1 MTGGVSMKKTVS
13 ILAITLIVAFGVV
26 YFAFIADRG
35 TEPKPAIMETNDEV
49 SKLIVRNLDTDYP
62 NSPREVVRFYSRIM
76 QSYYA
81 LDYTE
86 EELLKLV
93 SQSRI
98 LFDPELLEE
107 NPEEDYII
115 DLRAEIKSFEEKEQ
129 TITNYKV
136 DEVGEIEYYS
146 AEGIEYAEVSVEYS
160 LKNKDGLSKVYEDYM
175 MRKDEE
181 GSWKILGW
189 KLTPESEVEND

>member
-1 MTGGVSMKKTVS
+1 MTGGVSMKKAVR

-62 NSPREVVRFYSRIM
+62 NSPREVARFYSRIM

-86 EELLKLV
+86 EELIKLV

-107 NPEEDYII
+107 NPEEDYITN
-115 DLRAEIKSFEEKEQ
+115 LKAEIKSFEEKEQ
-129 TITNYKV
+129 IITNYKV

-189 KLTPESEVEND
+189 KLTPESVIEND

>member
-1 MTGGVSMKKTVS
+1 MTGGVSMKKTVR

-62 NSPREVVRFYSRIM
+62 NSPREVARFYSRIM

-86 EELLKLV
+86 EELIKLV

-107 NPEEDYII
+107 NPEEDYITN
-115 DLRAEIKSFEEKEQ
+115 LKAEIKSFEEKEQ
-129 TITNYKV
+129 IITNYKV

-189 KLTPESEVEND
+189 KLTPESVIEND

>member
-1 MTGGVSMKKTVS
+1 MKKAVR

-62 NSPREVVRFYSRIM
+62 NSPREVARFYSRIM

-86 EELLKLV
+86 EELIKLV

-107 NPEEDYII
+107 NPEEDYITN
-115 DLRAEIKSFEEKEQ
+115 LKAEIKSFEEKEQ
-129 TITNYKV
+129 IITNYKV

-189 KLTPESEVEND
+189 KLTPESVIEND

>member
-1 MTGGVSMKKTVS
+1 MKKTRG
-13 ILAITLIVAFGVV
+13 ILAITLIIAFGVV
-26 YFAFIADRG
+26 YYAFIADRG
-35 TEPKPAIMETNDEV
+35 TEPQPVTMETNDEV
-49 SKLIVRNLDTDYP
+49 SKLIVRNLETDYP

-98 LFDPELLEE
+98 LFDPELLEG
-107 NPEEDYII
+107 NPEETYIE
-115 DLRAEIKSFEEKEQ
+115 DLKAEIKSYEEIEQ

-136 DEVGEIEYYS
+136 
-146 AEGIEYAEVSVEYS
+146 AEVSKIQYYSENGLDYAKVPAEYT
-160 LKNKDGLSKVYEDYM
+160 LKSKNGSSKVYEDYM
-175 MRKDEE
+175 LRKDEE

-189 KLTPESEVEND
+189 QLTPESELEK